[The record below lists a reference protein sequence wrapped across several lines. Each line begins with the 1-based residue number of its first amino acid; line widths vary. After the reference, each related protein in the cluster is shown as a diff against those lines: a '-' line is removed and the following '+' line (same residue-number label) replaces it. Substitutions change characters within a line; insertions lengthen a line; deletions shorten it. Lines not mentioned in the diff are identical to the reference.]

1 MALGT
6 DAIRQAAVI
15 PVMGGKLCLVT
26 SSSGKR
32 WVIPK
37 GRMEPGK
44 TAGEIALQEA
54 WEEAGLTGWL
64 QREPV
69 GSYVYEKMDSQFHVI
84 VFVMHVADAAD
95 VFPEVGV
102 RDRIWLS
109 PSHAIARVEERG
121 LREVIRAAVN
131 CDEWRLAGSM

>member
-1 MALGT
+1 MALGS

-15 PVMGGKLCLVT
+15 PLMGGKLCLVT

-54 WEEAGLTGWL
+54 WEEAGLTGSL
-64 QREPV
+64 LREPV
-69 GSYVYEKMDSQFHVI
+69 GSYVYEKMGSQFHVI
-84 VFVMHVADAAD
+84 VFLMHVVEAAD
-95 VFPEVGV
+95 EFPEAGL
-102 RDRIWLS
+102 RDRIWLT
-109 PSHAIARVEERG
+109 PPHALARVEERG

-131 CDEWRLAGSM
+131 CDEWRLAGSV